1 VRMPHFT
8 RASYLGFAAFGLFW
22 GTWGAILPALRE
34 QASLDDAQLGV
45 ALVFVGVGALP
56 AMLLSGRAV
65 DRLGPRVAGFALI
78 GLGVAAAL
86 VGILAH
92 DALSA
97 SLAMLLLGAASGAAD
112 VAINSLAGFA
122 EQQSGIRVITR
133 SHAGFSAFVVA
144 GSLAAG
150 ALFSLGAPTPSIFA
164 SVAIVIAATGIIVAV
179 ILGRPLAMK
188 IRGSPVPAP
197 NTGARWL
204 IPFALVGLLG
214 ALAFAVENAH
224 QSWSAVF
231 LQQEIGASVGLT
243 AFAPATFAAFSAV
256 TRFATSYARGL
267 PPVGLLIGG
276 AVTAC
281 GGTLLVAVSSTVIMA
296 LASLAF
302 AAVGT
307 SVLFPTLLSVATKD
321 VSADR
326 RGRAT
331 SAIGTI
337 AYLGFLAGPAYV
349 GFLAGTFGLRVAMI
363 GVAALS
369 LAFAILC
376 IPLLRFWLQRTYP
389 AITTINP

>member
-1 VRMPHFT
+1 VCLPHFT
-8 RASYLGFAAFGLFW
+8 RVSYLGFAAFGIFW
-22 GTWGAILPALRE
+22 GMWGAILPALRE
-34 QASLDDAQLGV
+34 QASLDDSQLGA
-45 ALVFVGVGALP
+45 ALVFVGAGALP

-65 DRLGPRVAGFALI
+65 DRLGPQVTGFALI
-78 GLGVAAAL
+78 GLGIAAAL

-122 EQQSGIRVITR
+122 EQQSGTRVITR
-133 SHAGFSAFVVA
+133 SHAVFSTLVVA

-150 ALFSLGAPTPSIFA
+150 ALRSLGTPTPVIFA
-164 SVAIVIAATGIIVAV
+164 SVATVIAAAGIAVAV
-179 ILGRPLAMK
+179 ILRAPPPIK
-188 IRGSPVPAP
+188 TGSAPASRA
-197 NTGARWL
+197 TAGVRWL
-204 IPFALVGLLG
+204 MPFALVGLVG

-224 QSWSAVF
+224 QSWGAVF
-231 LQQEIGASVGLT
+231 LQQEIGATVGLT
-243 AFAPATFAAFSAV
+243 ALAPATFAALSSV
-256 TRFATSYARGL
+256 TRFVTSYARGL
-267 PPVGLLIGG
+267 PPDGLLLGG
-276 AVTAC
+276 AVIAC
-281 GGTLLVAVSSTVIMA
+281 GGTLLVAASQTVIVA
-296 LASLAF
+296 LAGLAV

-307 SVLFPTLLSVATKD
+307 SVLFPTLLSSATKD

-349 GFLAGTFGLRVAMI
+349 GFLAGAFGLRSAMI
-363 GVAALS
+363 GVAALG

-376 IPLLRFWLQRTYP
+376 IPFRRVWIQRTNP
-389 AITTINP
+389 TITTTNS